1 LAEVLKKR
9 GIIIELGSTFAE
21 VGIQTWTF
29 PIRIRD
35 YNNSAATLSYE
46 ECGGQDSKQV
56 MP

>member
-46 ECGGQDSKQV
+46 ECGDRIVNK
-56 MP
+56 